1 MKNTSQKQ
9 ATETSDTQPIVKL
22 RIRNIIHQNKEKIRI
37 AELYKKNMEKIQQ
50 SFEDIKRES
59 GICDLE

>member
-59 GICDLE
+59 GICDL